1 MAFQSMLIVLIGST
15 PDYRVEQQ
23 QQLVPSS
30 SQELVQKVVF
40 TEDVDSIVTE
50 VSCQDSARSC
60 LLCDIRLVPVSVSSG
75 SSSSSRLTR

>member
-23 QQLVPSS
+23 QQVPSG
-30 SQELVQKVVF
+30 SQQLVQRVVF

-50 VSCQDSARSC
+50 VSCQDSACSH
-60 LLCDIRLVPVSVSSG
+60 LLCD
-75 SSSSSRLTR
+75 T

>member
-15 PDYRVEQQ
+15 PDYHVEQQ
-23 QQLVPSS
+23 QQQRVPSS

-50 VSCQDSARSC
+50 VSRQDSACSR
-60 LLCDIRLVPVSVSSG
+60 LLCG
-75 SSSSSRLTR
+75 T